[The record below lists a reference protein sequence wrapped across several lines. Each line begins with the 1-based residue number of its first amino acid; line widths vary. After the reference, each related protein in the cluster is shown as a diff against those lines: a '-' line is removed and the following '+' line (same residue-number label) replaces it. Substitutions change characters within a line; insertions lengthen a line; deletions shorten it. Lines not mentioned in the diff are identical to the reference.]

1 MNYTDQER
9 INRLEH
15 LLKEQDKKNGKLKEA
30 LCILTGALYLELG
43 HETCNAILERI
54 DKI

>member
-9 INRLEH
+9 INRLEN
-15 LLKEQDKKNGKLKEA
+15 LLKEQDKKNRKLKEA
-30 LCILTGALYLELG
+30 LCILTGSLLLELG
-43 HETCNAILERI
+43 SGTCNAILERI

>member
-1 MNYTDQER
+1 MYSDQER

-15 LLKEQDKKNGKLKEA
+15 LLKEQDKKNEKLKEA
-30 LCILTGALYLELG
+30 LCVLTGALFVELG
-43 HETCNAILERI
+43 KSTCNAILERI